1 MGDCD
6 NMANI
11 KLTFREIQRKLVEG
25 CECEAKSSKSETPGL
40 SPMECLLLGLGA
52 MLVGALLGIQGFA
65 FYKRAVSD
73 HTFILHTSMP
83 LPQTRPPSSHSI
95 AKEKE
100 EEAEGDLGNSR
111 TFVLEDYSLREA
123 RVEESSSEGM
133 GSPQTKVLGSCNAWL
148 WK

>member
-25 CECEAKSSKSETPGL
+25 CECEAKSFKSETTGL

-52 MLVGALLGIQGFA
+52 MVVGALLGIQGFA

-73 HTFILHTSMP
+73 HTFNFHAFML

-95 AKEKE
+95 AKDKE
-100 EEAEGDLGNSR
+100 EEADGDLGNSR
-111 TFVLEDYSLREA
+111 TFVLDDYSLREA
-123 RVEESSSEGM
+123 RVEESGSEGM
-133 GSPQTKVLGSCNAWL
+133 GSPRTKVLGSCNAWL